1 MNTLDKHNVYD
12 LLDFLNVNL
21 TASERRDLIS
31 ELFRTLP
38 VTIRTKSMAD
48 LLSDMCSWSDTPQD
62 HRYWADVFS
71 ELERVARYFDTG
83 D

>member
-48 LLSDMCSWSDTPQD
+48 LLSDMCSWYDTPQR